1 MGIKIDSCY
10 EQNQIE
16 DSKNYYIYCCK
27 KRIYNDNSNQIDV
40 DNKNNDL
47 NNNKKI
53 SDDNLP
59 TNDNNIPKKKTMK
72 NRSKKNDNNLRSLC
86 LDKNI
91 TNSTF
96 SLTKRIAHINKNEE
110 EKYIK
115 YIIKIQSY
123 FRKYINIKKKKIK
136 NNEIENIQLRINEII
151 YSTLDNDINSNKN
164 LNEKIN
170 LNILSDNTQISSNDN
185 TQFPFNIRN
194 KNNLNY
200 KYFGYSIPN
209 NDMKDN
215 FNKHELIKEGF
226 GKMIFVDGSEI
237 SGIFHNNKLQGYAK
251 YINTGQ
257 KNNHRN
263 TYDEKVII
271 ITDNLDYE
279 EFIGEYKDYSP
290 NGFGIYKN
298 YLTNLKITGIF
309 INNIF
314 SGIGIEESGEGGYTY
329 SGDFIYNKKE
339 GYGKMQW
346 KDGQKYFGEFK
357 NNQMNGYGIIEFPGK
372 IFYQGEIKNGKM
384 DGFGEFFWK
393 TNKKYIGHYKND
405 KRNGFGVFIFKG
417 ENNGHNNDKL
427 KPTMINSENSA
438 LEGYSAYIGFW
449 KSGNMDGFGIKI
461 NSKNIKFGIWDNG
474 QKKKWFENEKAIKC
488 YLEYNVPKQFFN
500 FFLSSELI
508 IYNFLEKCIY
518 NDKDIVPFNNQL

>member
-10 EQNQIE
+10 VQNQIE
-16 DSKNYYIYCCK
+16 DSNNNYIYCCK
-27 KRIYNDNSNQIDV
+27 KRICVDNSNQIDV

-47 NNNKKI
+47 NNNKRI

-59 TNDNNIPKKKTMK
+59 TNDNNIPKNKTMN
-72 NRSKKNDNNLRSLC
+72 NRSKINNNNNLRSLC

-96 SLTKRIAHINKNEE
+96 SLTKKKAHINKNEE

-123 FRKYINIKKKKIK
+123 FRKYIKKKK
-136 NNEIENIQLRINEII
+136 NNEIENLQLRINEII
-151 YSTLDNDINSNKN
+151 YSSLDNDINSNKN
-164 LNEKIN
+164 INEKIN
-170 LNILSDNTQISSNDN
+170 LNILSDNTLISSIDN

-237 SGIFHNNKLQGYAK
+237 CGIFHNNKLQGYAK
-251 YINTGQ
+251 YTNTGQ

-298 YLTNLKITGIF
+298 YLTNLTITGIF
-309 INNIF
+309 MNNIF
-314 SGIGIEESGEGGYTY
+314 SGIGIEESGEGGYIY

-339 GYGKMQW
+339 GYGKMKW

-372 IFYQGEIKNGKM
+372 IFYQGEIRNGKM

-393 TNKKYIGHYKND
+393 TNKKYIGYYKND

-417 ENNGHNNDKL
+417 ENNEHNNDKL
-427 KPTMINSENSA
+427 KPTIINNDNSA
-438 LEGYSAYIGFW
+438 LDGYSAYIGFW

-461 NSKNIKFGIWDNG
+461 NSKHLKCGVWDNG
-474 QKKKWFENEKAIKC
+474 QKKKWLENEKAIKH
-488 YLEYNVPKQFFN
+488 YLEYNVPNQYFN

-508 IYNFLEKCIY
+508 IYKFLEKCIY